1 MSIVSG
7 PNQITV
13 IFHTPFVACQPD
25 LLQASL
31 DIEVVLVENGA
42 VTTCAAQVPGL
53 PPGMAAPPLK
63 TGKGKGKGKGK
74 KIGNTKG
81 KKPHSKKPKKT
92 TKPKTKKRK

>member
-25 LLQASL
+25 LLQASP

-63 TGKGKGKGKGK
+63 TR
-74 KIGNTKG
+74 
-81 KKPHSKKPKKT
+81 
-92 TKPKTKKRK
+92 KRKRKGQGQEDREHEG